1 MKIRL
6 YIKLPSAVTRSKMD
20 LLRKFFLRLSWNWA
34 VHPLIPS
41 KHQKAPKKLP
51 YKGCSIQQISL
62 RAEDSTS
69 TLVFLRN
76 ASRGTTFVWSIRQNI
91 SLSNVW
97 RSKSREMSKKR
108 TQFER
113 GKSKLEILN
122 FHRLLFGS
130 LWKNF
135 GRPDFW
141 NSLIMGPPGLS
152 MVSVATL
159 NITL

>member
-1 MKIRL
+1 MTQRKKMFVIL
-6 YIKLPSAVTRSKMD
+6 SPCSIVPLAVVFSIFQ
-20 LLRKFFLRLSWNWA
+20 LFQFNGGSWK
-34 VHPLIPS
+34 S
-41 KHQKAPKKLP
+41 FDS
-51 YKGCSIQQISL
+51 GCSIRQISL
-62 RAEDSTS
+62 RTKDSTS

-152 MVSVATL
+152 MVSVETL